1 MKKIIIYVKSISDV
15 DLFLQIHKHICHRKV
30 GVIKHKGRYDTAFY
44 TVSHQDGTPILCAGF
59 VNGRMVSHGKWIA
72 RARVLNR
79 WDAEVRLSEIK
90 KYGKYIA
97 VATGIAAA
105 VVGFSITIA
114 IAGTKGSK
122 TNAVPSSAVVKQVSS
137 ETTLTREEADVLDAR
152 NGTGRWEITQ
162 EVTPDHISQ
171 EEIDDEISENFDS
184 MCDVVYAEAGN
195 QGDKGM
201 RLVADVIINRM
212 RNGEAFDDTLH
223 GVLYAAGQF
232 SCINDGG
239 AVKWKGH
246 EKDEVRKIC
255 QEELEQVT
263 DPNVYYFRTGH
274 YGYGKPLYKYR
285 DHYFSGR

>member
-1 MKKIIIYVKSISDV
+1 MKKVIFVKSISDV

-30 GVIKHKGRYDTAFY
+30 GVIKYKGRYDTAFY

-59 VNGRMVSHGKWIA
+59 VDGHKVSQGKWIDT
-72 RARVLNR
+72 ARVLNR
-79 WDAEVRLSEIK
+79 WNAEVRLSEIK
-90 KYGKYIA
+90 KHGKYIA

-114 IAGTKGSK
+114 IAGVKGSNH
-122 TNAVPSSAVVKQVSS
+122 TDAVPSSAVVKQVSS

-195 QGDKGM
+195 QGDRGM

-239 AVKWKGH
+239 AAKWKGH